1 MSTKKITLS
10 ALMVALAMILSY
22 IEALIPFSFGIPGIK
37 LGLAN
42 LVVLAALYLFGPVQA
57 LLISVVRIFLISI
70 TFGSMAALL
79 YSLAG
84 GLLSFAVMLI
94 LSKVKGF
101 SVIGVSVAGGVS
113 HNLGQL
119 IVAALVVENMNLFF
133 YFPVLILAGV
143 ITGLLI
149 GLALGFGTN
158 GFCVLMS
165 ALLGDIHLA
174 YSGFRPVPFLL
185 FFVCVFIQSAG
196 EELADRWYLYQ
207 KLRRRYQAPWIA
219 IFVNSAVF
227 MAMHLFNPGI
237 SILPVIQIFIVGVVF
252 SLFVYYYNGLWIARA
267 FHAAWNFTQS
277 IFFGLPNSGLVSAYS
292 VFKLDAASA
301 TDGPFYS
308 VNFGVE
314 GSPGAVLIL
323 LAVGIVVFLKNRG
336 KGEHTDIWAKNDQ
349 V

>member
-70 TFGSMAALL
+70 TFGSMSALL

-149 GLALGFGTN
+149 G
-158 GFCVLMS
+158 
-165 ALLGDIHLA
+165 
-174 YSGFRPVPFLL
+174 
-185 FFVCVFIQSAG
+185 
-196 EELADRWYLYQ
+196 
-207 KLRRRYQAPWIA
+207 IA
-219 IFVNSAVF
+219 V
-227 MAMHLFNPGI
+227 
-237 SILPVIQIFIVGVVF
+237 
-252 SLFVYYYNGLWIARA
+252 
-267 FHAAWNFTQS
+267 
-277 IFFGLPNSGLVSAYS
+277 
-292 VFKLDAASA
+292 K
-301 TDGPFYS
+301 
-308 VNFGVE
+308 
-314 GSPGAVLIL
+314 AVLPAIKK
-323 LAVGIVVFLKNRG
+323 A
-336 KGEHTDIWAKNDQ
+336 Q
-349 V
+349 